1 MFLLVWNLLMPLKWR
16 VLSSKP
22 FNGPLLPLT
31 LLSAR
36 LMSIQGTF
44 HSRSSSCRKA
54 CRALP
59 HTWSGSWRAQMNG
72 CNSKDPA
79 RASQT
84 GSGSTFHTL
93 PQPHSQCTHQR
104 AVPWVGGSPSPPLDC
119 RLPEAGAAW
128 GHSQLCPWTSC
139 VPDTRWCYSDG
150 LMMTTTAMA
159 SGSQTLS
166 YRC

>member
-22 FNGPLLPLT
+22 FNGPLPPLT

-36 LMSIQGTF
+36 LMTIQGTF
-44 HSRSSSCRKA
+44 HSHSSSCRKA

-72 CNSKDPA
+72 CNSEDPA

-84 GSGSTFHTL
+84 ASGSSFHPL
-93 PQPHSQCTHQR
+93 PQPHSQRTHQR
-104 AVPWVGGSPSPPLDC
+104 AVPWFGGWLSPPLAC
-119 RLPEAGAAW
+119 RLPEAGAVW
-128 GHSQLCPWTSC
+128 VHSQLCAWTSC
-139 VPDTRWCYSDG
+139 VPDTRWRYSDG
-150 LMMTTTAMA
+150 LIMVTAVMA
-159 SGSQTLS
+159 SGSQTRS